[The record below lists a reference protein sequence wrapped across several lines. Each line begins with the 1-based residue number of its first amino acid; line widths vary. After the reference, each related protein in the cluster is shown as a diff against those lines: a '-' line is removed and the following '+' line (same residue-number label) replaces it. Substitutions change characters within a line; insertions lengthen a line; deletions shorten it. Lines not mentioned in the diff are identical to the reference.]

1 MLHFTSR
8 QSLVQLIMTCSLI
21 NSSGDCSSCMRGGTP
36 SRTVR
41 VCKEEPEA
49 MLVRTHAAS
58 NWRERVQQVVGELA
72 ANNHHTQYQY
82 MATEKVNKTF
92 VCLVHSWTQALY
104 GAPKIL
110 WSGKLS
116 REKLS
121 RIGKNTIFAKF
132 ADCSLLPCQRTP
144 HPKISWRK
152 LSQIATKPQN

>member
-82 MATEKVNKTF
+82 MGTEKVNKSVLYTAGHGHCTEHLRYWGVGNF
-92 VCLVHSWTQALY
+92 RGRNFHELV
-104 GAPKIL
+104 KIRF
-110 WSGKLS
+110 S
-116 REKLS
+116 RSS
-121 RIGKNTIFAKF
+121 RIARFCRAKGHHTPKFCGKNF
-132 ADCSLLPCQRTP
+132 
-144 HPKISWRK
+144 RK
-152 LSQIATKPQN
+152 